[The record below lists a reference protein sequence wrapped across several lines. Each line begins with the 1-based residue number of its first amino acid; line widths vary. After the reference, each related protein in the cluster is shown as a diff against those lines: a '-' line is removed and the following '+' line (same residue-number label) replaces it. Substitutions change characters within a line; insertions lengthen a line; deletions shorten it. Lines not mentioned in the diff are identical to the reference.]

1 MNRMTGKT
9 ALVTGGARGIGRG
22 IATAFLR
29 EGANVA
35 TLDLEESPDPLD
47 GVLELIGSAARRAD
61 VEAAVT
67 TTVERF
73 GRLDVAVCNAGVL
86 RYVPILELD
95 DATWQAHVDVIL
107 TGTFLTAQ
115 ITARAIAAGGSG
127 GSIIV
132 MTSNVAEVPAKTQG
146 HYSAVKAGA
155 QMLAKAMAWE
165 LAELGVRVNSI
176 APGWVE
182 TRFTADF
189 LAAPDSRAA
198 VERTIPLGR
207 VGQPSDIAEA
217 AVYLASD
224 ESSYV
229 TGAVL
234 TIDGGGLLGRDKT

>member
-1 MNRMTGKT
+1 MNRMEGKT
-9 ALVTGGARGIGRG
+9 ALITGGARGIGRG
-22 IATAFLR
+22 IAEAFRR

-35 TLDLEESPDPLD
+35 TLDLERGAEPLD
-47 GVLELIGSAARRAD
+47 GVLELVGSAALRPD
-61 VEAAVT
+61 VEAAVAM
-67 TTVERF
+67 TVARY
-73 GRLDVAVCNAGVL
+73 GSLDVTVCNAGTL
-86 RYVPILELD
+86 RYVPFLELD

-107 TGTFLTAQ
+107 TGTFVTAQ
-115 ITARAIAAGGSG
+115 VAARAMVSGGAG

-132 MTSNVAEVPAKTQG
+132 MTSNVAVVPAKTQG

-165 LAELGVRVNSI
+165 LAECGVRVNAI

-182 TRFTADF
+182 TRFTADY
-189 LAAPDSRAA
+189 LAEPESRAA

-207 VGQPSDIAEA
+207 VGQPRDIADA

>member
-1 MNRMTGKT
+1 MTRLNGLA
-9 ALVTGGARGIGRG
+9 ALVTGGAHGIGRG
-22 IATAFLR
+22 IAEAYLR
-29 EGANVA
+29 EGARVV
-35 TLDLEESPDPLD
+35 TLDPEPPDDSLE
-47 GVLELIGSAARRAD
+47 GVLEVTGSAARRAD
-61 VEAAVT
+61 VEAAVAASI
-67 TTVERF
+67 ERF
-73 GRLDVAVCNAGVL
+73 GGLDVVVCNAGVL

-115 ITARAIAAGGSG
+115 VGARAMVTAGTG

-132 MTSNVAEVPAKTQG
+132 MTSTVADVPAKAQG

-165 LAELGVRVNSI
+165 LGESGIRVNAI

-182 TRFTADF
+182 TRFTADY
-189 LAAPDSRAA
+189 LADSSSRAA

-207 VGQPSDIAEA
+207 VAQPQDIANA

-234 TIDGGGLLGRDKT
+234 KVDGGVVLGRDKT